1 MKNTSPYSAT
11 SKSHAAK
18 QIRSAA
24 GCNAAKPL
32 CEVNRCV
39 EHTAVPLQDL
49 KQNKAESVVQ
59 KLTMCMDGRHE
70 ISAKLELLSSAK

>member
-1 MKNTSPYSAT
+1 M
-11 SKSHAAK
+11 HARK
-18 QIRSAA
+18 DPSY
-24 GCNAAKPL
+24 NAAKPL

-39 EHTAVPLQDL
+39 EHTAVLIQDL

-59 KLTMCMDGRHE
+59 KLTMCMDGIHE